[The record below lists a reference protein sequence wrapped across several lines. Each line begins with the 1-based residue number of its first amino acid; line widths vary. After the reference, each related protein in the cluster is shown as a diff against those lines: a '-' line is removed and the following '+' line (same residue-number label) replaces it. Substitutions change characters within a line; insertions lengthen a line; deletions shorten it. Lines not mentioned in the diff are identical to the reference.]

1 MKSGILFIT
10 LYTGCSICTPQILN
24 SLQNMINAILVDD
37 HALFRL
43 GVKSAINSIH
53 TDINIIGEADSGS
66 ALFRLLETTTPD
78 IILLDILLPD
88 TTGVEIARRLR
99 NERPALKILAISAE
113 NTAEVVQAMLDI
125 GIEGFISKR
134 QGGVDEIAEAIRTI
148 MNGFEYFGNDISAII
163 YKIYVSKKRTA
174 EVTPEF
180 TDREKEIILLCRDGL
195 LGKEIAAHL
204 NISPRTVDNHKNNIF
219 KKLGINSTLEMV
231 QYALKNGIIRME

>member
-1 MKSGILFIT
+1 
-10 LYTGCSICTPQILN
+10 
-24 SLQNMINAILVDD
+24 MINAIIVDD

-43 GVKSAINSIH
+43 GIKSAINSCH
-53 TDINIIGEADSGS
+53 TDICIIGEADSGS

-99 NERPALKILAISAE
+99 NEKPTLKILAISAE

-134 QGGVDEIAEAIRTI
+134 QGGIDEIAEAIRTI
-148 MNGFEYFGNDISAII
+148 MNGFDYFGSDISAII
-163 YKIYVSKKRTA
+163 YKIYIAKKKTA
-174 EVTPEF
+174 EITPEF
-180 TDREKEIILLCRDGL
+180 TEREKEIILLCRDGL
-195 LGKEIAAHL
+195 LGKEIAAQL

-231 QYALKNGIIRME
+231 QYALKQGIIRMDS

>member
-1 MKSGILFIT
+1 
-10 LYTGCSICTPQILN
+10 
-24 SLQNMINAILVDD
+24 MINAILVDD

-43 GVKSAINSIH
+43 GVKSAINSSHSDIH
-53 TDINIIGEADSGS
+53 IIGEADSGN

-99 NERPALKILAISAE
+99 EERPTLKILAISAE
-113 NTAEVVQAMLDI
+113 NTSEVVQAMLDI

-148 MNGFEYFGNDISAII
+148 MNGFEYFGSDISAII

-180 TDREKEIILLCRDGL
+180 TEREKEIIQLCRDGL
-195 LGKEIAAHL
+195 LGKEIAARLH
-204 NISPRTVDNHKNNIF
+204 ISPRTVDNHKNNIF